1 MEHVSVILELLAN
14 RRKDDSAEELA
25 DDIKSHCQEFLSDIE
40 ACQKVYLSACESQ
53 AGRPLP
59 YAVSNPPFWSK
70 D

>member
-14 RRKDDSAEELA
+14 KRKDDSAKELA
-25 DDIKSHCQEFLSDIE
+25 DEIKTHCQEFLNDIE

-59 YAVSNPPFWSK
+59 YAVSSPPLLSK